1 MHFSQSLTFAAQFL
15 RNKKNTMATITRENI
30 GLLNDK
36 LTVKLS
42 KEDYYG
48 NFEKNLKQYA
58 KTANIPGFRKGMVPV
73 GMVKKMYGQ
82 GVFQDEVL
90 KTVEAEMNKYLNTE
104 KLDIFAQ
111 PIPLE
116 NEGSKLDMNNPGD
129 VDFAFEVGLKPEFSV
144 DATQIKVTKYN
155 VIVTDAMVNEEVERM
170 QTRNGNM
177 TEPETASS
185 EDHVLNVT
193 FTELDTKGNMVEGG
207 INKANSLLVK
217 YFAPAFRAQLI
228 GKKIDDVVDV
238 HLANAFED
246 KEREVV
252 LADLG
257 LNKDEAGS
265 ADKTFKMTITKI
277 GFVEKSALD
286 ATFFATVYPNNEITT
301 EEDFRAAVKAEIET
315 HFAQQTRNQIHDQI
329 YHHLI
334 DHTKMEFPENF
345 LKRWLQVG
353 GEKPKTAE
361 EAEAD
366 YPTFLDQLK
375 WTLISSKLIIDNKI
389 EVLPD
394 DIRDF
399 AKMQLFSYMGGQ
411 LGALGDNQQWVDD
424 YANRMMQDKKF
435 VEDSYHRISADKLFT
450 NLEGQVAA
458 TDESIT
464 MEAFAEKLHHHH
476 H

>member
-1 MHFSQSLTFAAQFL
+1 
-15 RNKKNTMATITRENI
+15 MATITRENI

-90 KTVEAEMNKYLNTE
+90 KTVENEMNKYLSTE

-116 NEGSKLDMNNPGD
+116 NEGSKLDMNNPGE
-129 VDFAFEVGLKPEFSV
+129 VDFAFEVGLKPEFTV
-144 DATQIKVTKYN
+144 DATKINVTKYN

-193 FTELDTKGNMVEGG
+193 FTELDAAGNMVEGG

-217 YFAPAFRAQLI
+217 YFAPSFRAQLL
-228 GKKIDDVVDV
+228 GKKTDDVVDV
-238 HLANAFED
+238 HLASAFED

-252 LADLG
+252 MADLG

-277 GFVEKSALD
+277 GFVEKAALD
-286 ATFFATVYPNNEITT
+286 STFFATVYPNNEITT

-353 GEKPKTAE
+353 GDKPKTAE

-366 YPTFLDQLK
+366 YPTFVDQLK
-375 WTLISSKLIIDNKI
+375 WTLISSKLITDNKI
-389 EVLPD
+389 EVMPE

-450 NLEGQVAA
+450 SLEGQVVA
-458 TDESIT
+458 TDEAIT
-464 MEAFAEKLHHHH
+464 MESFAEKLHHHH

>member
-1 MHFSQSLTFAAQFL
+1 
-15 RNKKNTMATITRENI
+15 MATITRENI

-73 GMVKKMYGQ
+73 GVVKKMYGQ

-129 VDFAFEVGLKPEFSV
+129 VDFAFEVGLKPEFTV

-193 FTELDTKGNMVEGG
+193 FTELDADGNMVEGG

-217 YFAPAFRAQLI
+217 YFAPAFRVQLI
-228 GKKIDDVVDV
+228 GKKKDDVVDV
-238 HLANAFED
+238 HLASAFED

-252 LADLG
+252 LSDLG

-366 YPTFLDQLK
+366 YPTFVDQLK
-375 WTLISSKLIIDNKI
+375 WTLISSKLINDNKI

-450 NLEGQVAA
+450 SLEGQVVA
-458 TDESIT
+458 TDEAIT

>member
-1 MHFSQSLTFAAQFL
+1 
-15 RNKKNTMATITRENI
+15 MATITRENI

-36 LTVKLS
+36 IIVKLS
-42 KEDYYG
+42 KDDYYG

-90 KTVEAEMNKYLNTE
+90 KTVENEMNKYLNEE

-116 NEGSKLDMNNPGD
+116 NEGSKLDMNNPGE
-129 VDFAFEVGLKPEFSV
+129 VDFAFEVGLKPNFEV
-144 DATQIKVTKYN
+144 DATKIKVIKYN
-155 VIVTDAMVNEEVERM
+155 IIVTDAMVNEEIERL

-193 FTELDTKGNMVEGG
+193 FTELDAAGNVVEGG
-207 INKANSLLVK
+207 INKANSLLIK
-217 YFAPAFRAQLI
+217 YFAEGFRKQLI
-228 GKKIDDVVDV
+228 GKKTDDVVDV
-238 HLANAFED
+238 HLATAFED

-277 GFVEKSALD
+277 GFVEKAALD
-286 ATFFATVYPNNEITT
+286 ATFFATVYPNNEISS

-334 DHTKMEFPENF
+334 DHTTMDFPESF

-353 GEKPKTAE
+353 GEKPKTVE

-366 YPTFLDQLK
+366 YPTFVDQLK
-375 WTLISSKLIIDNKI
+375 WTLISSKLITDNKI
-389 EVLPD
+389 EVLPE

-435 VEDSYHRISADKLFT
+435 VEDSYHRISADKLFS
-450 NLEGQVAA
+450 NLEGQVIA
-458 TDESIT
+458 TDEAIT
-464 MEAFAEKLHHHH
+464 MEAFAEKMQHHHH
-476 H
+476 

>member
-1 MHFSQSLTFAAQFL
+1 MHLSQSLTFAAQIL
-15 RNKKNTMATITRENI
+15 RNKKYTMATITRENI

-116 NEGSKLDMNNPGD
+116 NEGSKLDMNNPGE

-155 VIVTDAMVNEEVERM
+155 VIVTDAMVNEEIERM

-193 FTELDTKGNMVEGG
+193 FTELDAEGNMVEGG

-228 GKKIDDVVDV
+228 GKKTDDVVDV
-238 HLANAFED
+238 HLASAFED

-252 LADLG
+252 MSDLG

-366 YPTFLDQLK
+366 YPTFVDQLK
-375 WTLISSKLIIDNKI
+375 WTLISSKLIVDNKI

-450 NLEGQVAA
+450 NLEGQVIA

>member
-1 MHFSQSLTFAAQFL
+1 
-15 RNKKNTMATITRENI
+15 
-30 GLLNDK
+30 
-36 LTVKLS
+36 
-42 KEDYYG
+42 
-48 NFEKNLKQYA
+48 
-58 KTANIPGFRKGMVPV
+58 
-73 GMVKKMYGQ
+73 
-82 GVFQDEVL
+82 
-90 KTVEAEMNKYLNTE
+90 
-104 KLDIFAQ
+104 
-111 PIPLE
+111 
-116 NEGSKLDMNNPGD
+116 
-129 VDFAFEVGLKPEFSV
+129 
-144 DATQIKVTKYN
+144 
-155 VIVTDAMVNEEVERM
+155 
-170 QTRNGNM
+170 M

-193 FTELDTKGNMVEGG
+193 FTELDAEGNMVEGG

-217 YFAPAFRAQLI
+217 YFAPSFRTQLI
-228 GKKIDDVVDV
+228 GKKTDDVVDV
-238 HLANAFED
+238 HLASAFED

-252 LADLG
+252 MSDLG

-265 ADKTFKMTITKI
+265 ADKNFKMTITKI
-277 GFVEKSALD
+277 GFVEKSVLD

-334 DHTKMEFPENF
+334 DHTNMEFPVNF

-366 YPTFLDQLK
+366 YPTFVDQLK
-375 WTLISSKLIIDNKI
+375 WTLISSKLINDNKI

-450 NLEGQVAA
+450 NLEGQVIA
-458 TDESIT
+458 TDEAIT

>member
-1 MHFSQSLTFAAQFL
+1 
-15 RNKKNTMATITRENI
+15 MATITRENI

-129 VDFAFEVGLKPEFSV
+129 VDFAFEVGLKPEFTV

-193 FTELDTKGNMVEGG
+193 FTELDADGNMVEGG
-207 INKANSLLVK
+207 INKANSLLV
-217 YFAPAFRAQLI
+217 
-228 GKKIDDVVDV
+228 
-238 HLANAFED
+238 
-246 KEREVV
+246 
-252 LADLG
+252 
-257 LNKDEAGS
+257 
-265 ADKTFKMTITKI
+265 
-277 GFVEKSALD
+277 
-286 ATFFATVYPNNEITT
+286 
-301 EEDFRAAVKAEIET
+301 
-315 HFAQQTRNQIHDQI
+315 
-329 YHHLI
+329 
-334 DHTKMEFPENF
+334 
-345 LKRWLQVG
+345 
-353 GEKPKTAE
+353 
-361 EAEAD
+361 
-366 YPTFLDQLK
+366 
-375 WTLISSKLIIDNKI
+375 
-389 EVLPD
+389 
-394 DIRDF
+394 
-399 AKMQLFSYMGGQ
+399 
-411 LGALGDNQQWVDD
+411 
-424 YANRMMQDKKF
+424 
-435 VEDSYHRISADKLFT
+435 
-450 NLEGQVAA
+450 
-458 TDESIT
+458 
-464 MEAFAEKLHHHH
+464 
-476 H
+476 

>member
-1 MHFSQSLTFAAQFL
+1 M
-15 RNKKNTMATITRENI
+15 
-30 GLLNDK
+30 
-36 LTVKLS
+36 
-42 KEDYYG
+42 
-48 NFEKNLKQYA
+48 
-58 KTANIPGFRKGMVPV
+58 
-73 GMVKKMYGQ
+73 
-82 GVFQDEVL
+82 
-90 KTVEAEMNKYLNTE
+90 
-104 KLDIFAQ
+104 
-111 PIPLE
+111 
-116 NEGSKLDMNNPGD
+116 
-129 VDFAFEVGLKPEFSV
+129 
-144 DATQIKVTKYN
+144 
-155 VIVTDAMVNEEVERM
+155 IVTDAMLNEEIERL

-193 FTELDTKGNMVEGG
+193 FTEMDAAGNIVEGG

-217 YFAPAFRAQLI
+217 YFAEGFRSQLF
-228 GKKIDDVVDV
+228 GKKIDDIVDV
-238 HLANAFED
+238 HLASAFED

-252 LADLG
+252 MADLG
-257 LNKDEAGS
+257 LNKEEAGS

-277 GFVEKSALD
+277 GFVEKADLD

-301 EEDFRAAVKAEIET
+301 EEDFRAAVKTEIET

-353 GEKPKTAE
+353 GEKPKTVE

-366 YPTFLDQLK
+366 YPTFVDQLK
-375 WTLISSKLIIDNKI
+375 WTLISSKLINDNNI

-450 NLEGQVAA
+450 CLEGQIIA
-458 TDESIT
+458 TDEAIT

>member
-1 MHFSQSLTFAAQFL
+1 
-15 RNKKNTMATITRENI
+15 MATITRENI

-90 KTVEAEMNKYLNTE
+90 KTVENEMNKYLNEE

-116 NEGSKLDMNNPGD
+116 NEGSKLDMNNPGE
-129 VDFAFEVGLKPEFSV
+129 VDFAFEVGLKPNFDV
-144 DATQIKVTKYN
+144 DATKIKVTKYN
-155 VIVTDAMVNEEVERM
+155 VIVTDEMLNEEIERL

-193 FTELDTKGNMVEGG
+193 FTELDADGNMVEGG

-217 YFAPAFRAQLI
+217 YFAEGFRKQLI
-228 GKKIDDVVDV
+228 GKKTDDVVDV
-238 HLANAFED
+238 HLASAFED

-252 LADLG
+252 MADLG

-277 GFVEKSALD
+277 GFVEKAALD
-286 ATFFATVYPNNEITT
+286 ATFFATVYPNNEVTT

-353 GEKPKTAE
+353 GDKPKTVE

-366 YPTFLDQLK
+366 YPTFEDQLK
-375 WTLISSKLIIDNKI
+375 WTLISSKLITDNKI

-450 NLEGQVAA
+450 SLEGQVIA
-458 TDESIT
+458 TDEAIT